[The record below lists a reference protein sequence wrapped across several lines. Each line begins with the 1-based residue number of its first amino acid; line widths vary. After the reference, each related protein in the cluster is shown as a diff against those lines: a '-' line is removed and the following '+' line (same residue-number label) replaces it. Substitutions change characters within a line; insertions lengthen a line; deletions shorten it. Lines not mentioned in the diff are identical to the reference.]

1 MKDDGRSRPLTF
13 RLLVAADEGIAKAEN
28 TCRNQH
34 MIDMLINPPSAGSG
48 RRRHRK
54 GGNTC
59 RNEHMI
65 DMQRTEE
72 HLDHVVHIRPFGAG
86 AQSSNVPLGDEGKNK
101 WYVLYIIHL
110 STNIHSMV
118 EHSAYINALAR
129 PAWFVIRISAE
140 WPNPTWL

>member
-1 MKDDGRSRPLTF
+1 MKDDGRSRSLTL

-34 MIDMLINPPSAGSG
+34 MIDM
-48 RRRHRK
+48 
-54 GGNTC
+54 
-59 RNEHMI
+59 
-65 DMQRTEE
+65 QRTKE
-72 HLDHVVHIRPFGAG
+72 HLDHVVHIRPFGAS
-86 AQSSNVPLGDEGKNK
+86 AQSSSVPLGDEGKNK

-129 PAWFVIRISAE
+129 PAWFVIGISAK

>member
-1 MKDDGRSRPLTF
+1 MKDDGRSRSLTL

-28 TCRNQH
+28 TCRNQ
-34 MIDMLINPPSAGSG
+34 
-48 RRRHRK
+48 
-54 GGNTC
+54 
-59 RNEHMI
+59 HMI

-101 WYVLYIIHL
+101 WYVVLYIIHL

-118 EHSAYINALAR
+118 EHSEYINALTR
-129 PAWFVIRISAE
+129 LAWPVSAFRF
-140 WPNPTWL
+140 